1 MEREGPIM
9 PVFMVTVKCENE
21 LLKKEKNVKL
31 KKEKNT
37 LSDDTQKS

>member
-1 MEREGPIM
+1 M